1 MKKSILLSAFGVVSI
16 ILFSF
21 SSKSFLRKSEANSF
35 EITNGTG
42 ERIDSLAI
50 YSHGSDIVHLVVLEG
65 GALEPNE
72 IETFTIDGVDGDY
85 DIVFHETNGKYF
97 EHDFKADQGDK
108 VDEGGKADDVIPNK
122 SKAGEGD
129 LTNFIEDESGLSNFK
144 ADERYLIST
153 RNSQTTYAKR
163 RRSLLRE
170 IESVFCFCRARK

>member
-1 MKKSILLSAFGVVSI
+1 MILTIKIDRWRIGLLVVALLLYQSYVSYEEI
-16 ILFSF
+16 KYFLVSNNHHHPQHGPWSPTYEKDTSSLILTNNPGIA
-21 SSKSFLRKSEANSF
+21 SSK
-35 EITNGTG
+35 
-42 ERIDSLAI
+42 D
-50 YSHGSDIVHLVVLEG
+50 HL
-65 GALEPNE
+65 
-72 IETFTIDGVDGDY
+72 
-85 DIVFHETNGKYF
+85 TNGKYI